1 MTISIDTV
9 HADIEALRPTSKR
22 KIIDV
27 VKEAGQNVED
37 WASST
42 TGNPDTNPKYCYE
55 WYFEQGDN
63 QPLLC
68 LWFESL
74 QSDALGVFQSY
85 SLWPTIKSMESQK
98 NHAGAKRA
106 DRLDNGLQRAFAKKI
121 PVRVALV
128 AGRMRAGSEGD
139 SSKADYREL
148 DHAEWMVTDF
158 NHTDGTF
165 TIRRGVKFDKGATQ
179 AVSAPAPLA
188 DPVDDWRTNSVVED
202 LEDLAQRE
210 ISQTTRA
217 ALVDARL
224 GQGAFRTA
232 LMRHWEEQCAAS
244 GCTVLSILRASH
256 ILPWRDANDEERLD
270 PENGLL
276 LTANLDA
283 LFDRGLITFDESG
296 HLITSSILAPESAA
310 QLLPPK
316 GLRRRPSER
325 QRRYLQ
331 LHRETVFQA

>member
-9 HADIEALRPTSKR
+9 HAEIEALRPTSKR

-37 WASST
+37 WATST

-55 WYFEQGDN
+55 WYFQQGDI

-68 LWFESL
+68 LWFEGL
-74 QSDALGVFQSY
+74 QSDALGIFQSY
-85 SLWPTIKSMESQK
+85 SLWPTIKSMESQR

-106 DRLDNGLQRAFAKKI
+106 SRLDAGLQRAFTSKR

-128 AGRMRAGSEGD
+128 SGRIRAGFEGD

-148 DHAEWMVTDF
+148 DDAEWTVTEF
-158 NHTDGTF
+158 NHADGTF
-165 TIRRGVKFDKGATQ
+165 TIRRDVKLDKGATR
-179 AVSAPAPLA
+179 AASALFPFSAS
-188 DPVDDWRTNSVVED
+188 VNDWRLNLLVED

-210 ISQTTRA
+210 ISPTTRS
-217 ALVDARL
+217 ALIDARL
-224 GQGAFRTA
+224 GQGAFRTS
-232 LMRHWEEQCAAS
+232 LMRHWDEECAAS
-244 GCTVLSILRASH
+244 GCAVVAILRASH
-256 ILPWRDANDEERLD
+256 ILPWRDANDEERID

-296 HLITSSILAPESAA
+296 TLITSSRLAPESAT
-310 QLLPPK
+310 QLLLPK
-316 GLRRRPSER
+316 ALKRKPSER
-325 QRRYLQ
+325 QCRYLQ
-331 LHRETVFQA
+331 LHRETVFQS